1 MRRAQPVE
9 TRAGRVLTA
18 PHLVL
23 PLVVAA
29 VFIGLCSR
37 LKEPDRRNF
46 SAILVAG
53 AGGAYFNGGFGVFEY
68 IFSCVLL
75 FTAYRGFSDYRFI
88 SVGWLLHTVWDVM
101 HHRWGKPIISFLPTS
116 SAACAICDLALAA
129 WYWRHAPALRIENL
143 ISR

>member
-1 MRRAQPVE
+1 ME
-9 TRAGRVLTA
+9 TRARRVLTA
-18 PHLVL
+18 PYLVS

-53 AGGAYFNGGFGVFEY
+53 AGGAYFNGGFGVCEY
-68 IFSCVLL
+68 LFSCVLL
-75 FTAYRGFSDYRFI
+75 FTAYRGFSDHRFI

-101 HHRWGKPIISFLPTS
+101 HHLWGKPIISFVPTS
-116 SAACAICDLALAA
+116 SAGCAICDLALAV
-129 WYWRHAPALRIENL
+129 WYWCDAPTARL
-143 ISR
+143 

>member
-1 MRRAQPVE
+1 MRLAQPVE

-37 LKEPDRRNF
+37 LKEPDRRHF

-53 AGGAYFNGGFGVFEY
+53 AGGVFFNGGLGVGEY
-68 IFSCVLL
+68 LFSCVLL
-75 FTAYRGFSDYRFI
+75 FTAYRGLSDYRFS
-88 SVGWLLHTVWDVM
+88 SVGWVLHIVST
-101 HHRWGKPIISFLPTS
+101 
-116 SAACAICDLALAA
+116 
-129 WYWRHAPALRIENL
+129 
-143 ISR
+143 